1 MNNNEPCN
9 KRKRKKREGTT
20 KRKRERKK
28 RKRKRKHKKEEKRNR
43 EREKTGYLYKRHF
56 FLFLTRINSGKIY
69 SGKIYCN
76 YEPET
81 KFTKINWLLWPNTLE
96 MYFLIRI
103 LK

>member
-1 MNNNEPCN
+1 MNHAIRERE
-9 KRKRKKREGTT
+9 RKEKGNDKE
-20 KRKRERKK
+20 KERERKK

-96 MYFLIRI
+96 MYFLIMI

>member
-1 MNNNEPCN
+1 MNHAIRERE
-9 KRKRKKREGTT
+9 RKEKGNDKE
-20 KRKRERKK
+20 KERERKK